1 MEESIMGWLFTQHQT
16 RRELILRRTRD
27 QDCDDVTYRCLRHT
41 AVGNVLWTVWEVTR
55 PGDEVRRYIGCD
67 LMARDRGYGWGY
79 KDLSES
85 MGPCY
90 YSCPLAYLDLV
101 PPANPEWREQV
112 HAWHA
117 ARNRRVAVGDVLV
130 FEGLSIP
137 EARVVEKH
145 GRRVIGEYA
154 GCRYRLPPRV
164 LARVVE
170 QRQAVAV

>member
-1 MEESIMGWLFTQHQT
+1 MGWLFTQHQT

-27 QDCDDVTYRCLRHT
+27 QEHDGVTYQCLRHT
-41 AVGNVLWTVWEVTR
+41 AVGNVLWTVWEVTGPR
-55 PGDEVRRYIGCD
+55 DEVRRYIGCD
-67 LMARDRGYGWGY
+67 LMACDRGYGWGY

-90 YSCPLAYLDLV
+90 YSCPLTYLDLV

-112 HAWHA
+112 RAWHA
-117 ARNRRVAVGDVLV
+117 ARKRRVAVGDVLV

-170 QRQAVAV
+170 QRRASAG

>member
-1 MEESIMGWLFTQHQT
+1 MGWLFTQHQT
-16 RRELILRRTRD
+16 RKELIRSRIRD
-27 QDCDDVTYRCLRHT
+27 QDCDGVTYRCLRYT

-55 PGDEVRRYIGCD
+55 PGDEARRYIGCD
-67 LMARDRGYGWGY
+67 LMACDRGYGWGY

-101 PPANPEWREQV
+101 PPTNPDWREQV
-112 HAWHA
+112 RAWHA
-117 ARNRRVAVGDVLV
+117 ARNRPVVVGDLLV

-170 QRQAVAV
+170 QRPAIAG